1 MFSYKMV
8 IHQKLEKSFYWIVLC
23 TFLYLSV
30 CFYLTQLQLNPK
42 FGNIL
47 VKKTFYLVK
56 KLKLNVKL
64 LSGPAQQQQPSNFQG
79 IRSQMLP
86 QQQQQ
91 QQQTRPIMAANQSL
105 HMQRMPNPRMP
116 LQQQQVRLN
125 SVLISFQTG
134 FYKQCLFSIVSTD
147 IIKAISVML
156 SFELT
161 F

>member
-8 IHQKLEKSFYWIVLC
+8 IHQKLAKSFYWMVLC

-30 CFYLTQLQLNPK
+30 CFNHSHNDNNIQNLGTSSLKTQHY
-42 FGNIL
+42 G
-47 VKKTFYLVK
+47 
-56 KLKLNVKL
+56 KL

-86 QQQQQ
+86 QQQQ

-147 IIKAISVML
+147 ILKAISVML

>member
-1 MFSYKMV
+1 MHVFLQDCYPSKTSKV
-8 IHQKLEKSFYWIVLC
+8 VLLNS
-23 TFLYLSV
+23 FLYLSV

-47 VKKTFYLVK
+47 VKKTLYLVK

-86 QQQQQ
+86 QQQQ

-147 IIKAISVML
+147 ILKAISVML